1 MKPGLAYVAKAGLK
15 LVILPILG
23 SWVFFKNRMKI
34 VNHDFTSS
42 KPLFLHLVNG
52 STGSS
57 FSEAERYL
65 GDLYILQTVTL
76 QPQELLLLI
85 FSTGVG
91 GGRRG
96 HTFEL

>member
-15 LVILPILG
+15 LVILPTLG
-23 SWVFFKNRMKI
+23 SWVFFKNCMKT

-52 STGSS
+52 SIGSS
-57 FSEAERYL
+57 FSEAKRYL
-65 GDLYILQTVTL
+65 DLYILQTVTL

-96 HTFEL
+96 HTFEF

>member
-1 MKPGLAYVAKAGLK
+1 MKPGLAYVAKASLK
-15 LVILPILG
+15 LVILPTLG
-23 SWVFFKNRMKI
+23 SWVFFKNHMKI

-52 STGSS
+52 SIGSS

-65 GDLYILQTVTL
+65 GDLYILQMDL